1 MKHQKKQTVANF
13 IDALELPKDVLL
25 GIPNME
31 LNANRELFISN
42 HRGIL
47 SYNQELI
54 EILAKD
60 IHIQVSGKE
69 LSIESYSAEEIVI
82 TGYLEELRFY

>member
-1 MKHQKKQTVANF
+1 MKHRKKKTAANF

-25 GIPNME
+25 GVPNME
-31 LNANRELFISN
+31 ISGNRELFISN

-47 SYNQELI
+47 NYNQENI

-60 IHIQVSGKE
+60 IHIEVRGKE
-69 LSIESYSAEEIVI
+69 LYIELYSAEEIII
-82 TGYLEELRFY
+82 TGYMEEIRFY

>member
-1 MKHQKKQTVANF
+1 MKYPKKQTAINF

-25 GIPNME
+25 GFPNME
-31 LNANRELFISN
+31 LNGNRELFISN

-47 SYNQELI
+47 NYNQENI

-60 IHIQVSGKE
+60 IHIEVTGKE
-69 LSIESYSAEEIVI
+69 LSIQLYSAEEIMI
-82 TGYLEELRFY
+82 TGYMEEIRFF

>member
-1 MKHQKKQTVANF
+1 MKHRKKKTAANF

-31 LNANRELFISN
+31 ISGNRELFISN

-47 SYNQELI
+47 NYSQTNI

-60 IHIQVSGKE
+60 IHIEVTGKD
-69 LSIESYSAEEIVI
+69 LYIKRYSAEEIMI
-82 TGYLEELRFY
+82 TGYMEEIRFY

>member
-1 MKHQKKQTVANF
+1 MKHRKKQTATKF

-25 GIPNME
+25 GLPNME
-31 LNANRELFISN
+31 ITGNRELFISN

-47 SYNQELI
+47 NYSHETI

-60 IHIQVSGKE
+60 IHIEVTGKE
-69 LSIESYSAEEIVI
+69 LFIESYSAEEVAI
-82 TGYLEELRFY
+82 TGYLEEIRFY

>member
-1 MKHQKKQTVANF
+1 MKYRKKQTATNF

-25 GIPNME
+25 GFPNME
-31 LNANRELFISN
+31 INGNRELFISN

-47 SYNQELI
+47 NYNQQNI

-60 IHIQVSGKE
+60 IHIEVTGKE
-69 LSIESYSAEEIVI
+69 LSIELYSAEEIMI
-82 TGYLEELRFY
+82 KGYMEEIRFF

>member
-1 MKHQKKQTVANF
+1 MKYRKKKTAANF

-25 GIPNME
+25 GLPNME
-31 LNANRELFISN
+31 INGNRELFISN

-47 SYNQELI
+47 NYNQENI

-60 IHIQVSGKE
+60 IHIEVTGKE
-69 LSIESYSAEEIVI
+69 LYIELYSAEEIII
-82 TGYLEELRFY
+82 TGYMEEIRFY

>member
-1 MKHQKKQTVANF
+1 MKYRKKQTATNF

-25 GIPNME
+25 GFPNME
-31 LNANRELFISN
+31 INGNRELFISN

-47 SYNQELI
+47 NYNQENI

-60 IHIQVSGKE
+60 IHIEVTGKE
-69 LSIESYSAEEIVI
+69 LSIALYSAEEIMI
-82 TGYLEELRFY
+82 TGYMEEIRFF